1 MRDLKTTRKNLQ
13 FKTKWSSVALTVW
26 PQCLIK
32 ETSYFQKS
40 DNFQW
45 FCKIAFCDFFTLFVT
60 ASKRIE
66 LQKPDWTTFEAL
78 LKSFQKLI

>member
-1 MRDLKTTRKNLQ
+1 MRDLKTTSKNLQ
-13 FKTKWSSVALTVW
+13 FKTKRGSEALTVW
-26 PQCLIK
+26 PQRLIK
-32 ETSYFQKS
+32 ETYFQKS

-45 FCKIAFCDFFTLFVT
+45 FCEIAFCNSFTLFVT

-78 LKSFQKLI
+78 LKSFQKLT